1 MNNSSLT
8 ANLLL
13 SISPTEAVK
22 STSKDLFK
30 LRIIDNLDK
39 GGTISQ
45 LSVLKYWLNGP
56 VTELWSTA

>member
-8 ANLLL
+8 RNLLL

-22 STSKDLFK
+22 STSNDLFK

-39 GGTISQ
+39 GGTMSQ
-45 LSVLKYWLNGP
+45 LSVLKNWLKGP
-56 VTELWSTA
+56 VAEL